1 MLVRSKWRV
10 FVTSRCS
17 LTTSSMAFGRMPKE
31 QFMEQKT
38 PGKEKEKKLVAY
50 FRKMNAWPS
59 QSALASHLFSNIV
72 YHEPGKD
79 KHGLVVLNKPHGLPL
94 HPSED
99 SLYSLTSSL
108 KSLADMMEVKSL
120 KVIKTVDRWSSGI
133 TVLGTEEKTIEA
145 FKKCSNQAKAQRM
158 LASAYLCLA
167 KGHSNMN
174 RTETV
179 QVRLVDCPH
188 VANPVVGSMHKEPQI
203 SRKISSHYKNMKEQ
217 AKRVHVHCSTL
228 SNSSK
233 VDASLV
239 CLEPSSV
246 GHHFIPVYLADSSF
260 PLLGDPLYDYRTRT
274 LLGHKVKLT
283 TAHTESK
290 RCQVLPPSMLDL
302 MGLQKGEEWEVPRMV
317 HLHRLHLSD
326 WLGKGTHVTIFAPPP
341 EYFLR
346 TCQTLG
352 IAIDYSNLAETDSTR
367 LWKPDAR
374 KKKKKALAKAPP
386 AT

>member
-1 MLVRSKWRV
+1 MFVRNKWQVLV
-10 FVTSRCS
+10 TNRCS
-17 LTTSSMAFGRMPKE
+17 LTTSCLALGRMPKE
-31 QFMEQKT
+31 QLVEQDT
-38 PGKEKEKKLVAY
+38 PAKEKEKKLVAC
-50 FRKMNAWPS
+50 FRKMNVWPS
-59 QSALASHLFSNIV
+59 QSALTSHLFSNIV
-72 YHEPGKD
+72 YHEPEKD

-108 KSLADMMEVKSL
+108 SSLADMMEVRSL

-133 TVLGTEEKTIEA
+133 TVLGTHEKTMEA
-145 FKKCSNQAKAQRM
+145 FRKNSNQMKAQRM
-158 LASAYLCLA
+158 LASSYLCLV

-179 QVRLVDCPH
+179 QVKLVDCPH
-188 VANPVVGSMHKEPQI
+188 VANPVVGNMHKEPQI
-203 SRKISSHYKNMKEQ
+203 SRQISSHFKNLKDP

-228 SNSSK
+228 SSSSK

-239 CLEPSSV
+239 CIEPSSV
-246 GHHFIPVYLADSSF
+246 GHHFIPVYLADSSY

-290 RCQVLPPSMLDL
+290 RSQVLPPSMLNL
-302 MGLQKGEEWEVPRMV
+302 MGLHKGEEWEVPRMV
-317 HLHRLHLSD
+317 HLHRLHLCD
-326 WLGKGTHVTIFAPPP
+326 WLGKDTHVTVFAPPP

-346 TCQTLG
+346 TCQTLD
-352 IAIDYSNLAETDSTR
+352 IAIDYPNLAETDTIN
-367 LWKPDAR
+367 LWKQDAR
-374 KKKKKALAKAPP
+374 KKKKKALAKLPP
-386 AT
+386 AS

>member
-1 MLVRSKWRV
+1 
-10 FVTSRCS
+10 
-17 LTTSSMAFGRMPKE
+17 MALGRMPKE
-31 QFMEQKT
+31 QKT
-38 PGKEKEKKLVAY
+38 AAKEKEKKLVAY

-59 QSALASHLFSNIV
+59 QTALTSHLFSNIV
-72 YHEPGKD
+72 YHEPEKD

-99 SLYSLTSSL
+99 SVYSLTSSL
-108 KSLADMMEVKSL
+108 KSLADLMEVKSL

-133 TVLGTEEKTIEA
+133 TVLGTHEKTIEA
-145 FKKCSNQAKAQRM
+145 FRKNSNQMKAQRM
-158 LASAYLCLA
+158 LASSYLCLV

-179 QVRLVDCPH
+179 QVKLVDCPH

-203 SRKISSHYKNMKEQ
+203 SRQISSNYKNIKEQ

-228 SNSSK
+228 LNSSK

-239 CLEPSSV
+239 CIEPSSV
-246 GHHFIPVYLADSSF
+246 GHHFIPVYLADTSF

-302 MGLQKGEEWEVPRMV
+302 MGLRKGEEWEVPRMV
-317 HLHRLHLSD
+317 HLHRLHLGD
-326 WLGKGTHVTIFAPPP
+326 WLDKDTHVTVFAPPP
-341 EYFLR
+341 DYFSR
-346 TCQTLG
+346 TCHTLG
-352 IAIDYSNLAETDSTR
+352 IAIDYSNLAETDTIN
-367 LWKPDAR
+367 LWKPDTR
-374 KKKKKALAKAPP
+374 KKKKKALA
-386 AT
+386 TT